1 MGPTNVM
8 YDALKAQFEAQ
19 KQKALATLT
28 IYLTNPVGI
37 GEHPQHID
45 EMMKL
50 TASLAEAEDCIKTL
64 EESFEPDISTAGA
77 IGATRNTT
85 KGLWNSTIS
94 NKKNTLNE

>member
-1 MGPTNVM
+1 MGPTNVI

-45 EMMKL
+45 EMMTL
-50 TASLAEAEDCIKTL
+50 TRSLAEANDCIQTL
-64 EESFEPDISTAGA
+64 ENAFEVKNVT
-77 IGATRNTT
+77 NE
-85 KGLWNSTIS
+85 NS
-94 NKKNTLNE
+94 N